1 MLEASHLRKLY
12 VQGRWYSK
20 NKFKVT
26 ALDDVSLTIPPNC
39 RFALVGESGAGK
51 STLGRCLSRL
61 ENPDSGDIRF
71 EGSSLLDLNATEL
84 RGLRTKIQLIF
95 QDSAAAM
102 NPRFSALEVIEEP
115 LLIQASIPRRAR
127 RQLALATMEQVGI
140 SPESAERS
148 LLEFSGGQRQRLA
161 IARALVLK
169 PRMLILD
176 EALSSLDFETQEQ
189 IVRLLLDL
197 QSSLSLAYLFI
208 AHDLRLAARVAD
220 HMAVMQSGSIVE
232 SGPVSALFS
241 APIHPYTRMLL
252 ASMPRTCA
260 DSSAPIS
267 PR

>member
-1 MLEASHLRKLY
+1 MLEALHLRKRY

-20 NKFKVT
+20 NKFQVT
-26 ALDDVSLTIPPNC
+26 ALDDVSLTIRPNC

-61 ENPDSGDIRF
+61 EKPDSGEIRF
-71 EGSSLLDLNATEL
+71 EGSSLLDLSAKGL
-84 RGLRTKIQLIF
+84 RALRTKIQLIF
-95 QDSAAAM
+95 QDSATAM
-102 NPRFSALEVIEEP
+102 NPRFSALEVVEEP

-127 RQLALATMEQVGI
+127 RELTLATMEQVGI
-140 SPESAERS
+140 SPQSAQRS

-169 PRMLILD
+169 PRVLILD
-176 EALSSLDFETQEQ
+176 EALSSLDFQTQEQ

-208 AHDLRLAARVAD
+208 THDLRLAAGVAD

-232 SGPVSALFS
+232 SGTVSALFS
-241 APIHPYTRMLL
+241 AAKHPHTRMLL
-252 ASMPRTCA
+252 ASMPVTRP
-260 DSSAPIS
+260 DNSAPIS